1 MFISKSQT
9 SMCKIIISPEFN
21 LLQVEIYG
29 QVGILIIIWLKN
41 WETFIWRGF
50 FFHGGNRKSVR
61 KYDDEEVL
69 CLVLYASDIVI
80 NIMHYIKMNIEIQK
94 ESK

>member
-1 MFISKSQT
+1 MK
-9 SMCKIIISPEFN
+9 
-21 LLQVEIYG
+21 
-29 QVGILIIIWLKN
+29 
-41 WETFIWRGF
+41 RF